1 MDDQNKNLILATA
14 LSFAVI
20 LVWFLLFPPPEPVED
35 PNAAAVTAEATQ
47 PVATTPAATAA
58 AGATPTT
65 AETSEQADAPRLA
78 IETDRLS
85 GSISLLGGRLDD
97 LKLKDYREEL
107 AEDSPIV
114 TFLSPKG
121 QPHAYYA
128 LYGWAPGSGLDLDTV
143 PGPNTIWSVE
153 GKGLDQQG
161 GATEEN
167 TTLRLIPLGLEVGYA
182 LDQWQDTIP
191 IVAT

>member
-1 MDDQNKNLILATA
+1 MRPRRRLQ
-14 LSFAVI
+14 
-20 LVWFLLFPPPEPVED
+20 PP
-35 PNAAAVTAEATQ
+35 Q
-47 PVATTPAATAA
+47 VATPSTAD
-58 AGATPTT
+58 
-65 AETSEQADAPRLA
+65 TSERTDAPRLA

-85 GSISLLGGRLDD
+85 GSISLLGGRIDD

-143 PGPNTIWSVE
+143 PGPNTVWSVE
-153 GKGLDQQG
+153 GNETLT
-161 GATEEN
+161 ATRPGDPEMGQRRGPH
-167 TTLRLIPLGLEVGYA
+167 LPPHHLGRRRLPL
-182 LDQWQDTIP
+182 
-191 IVAT
+191 